1 MSRAATTLSSQL
13 LISCSRYNLKQ
24 RLDGDEVISENAFER
39 LIEDFA
45 DNLSLSASSEDESD
59 QEDNSDTEEDNVD
72 KRTKGMSYVYVV

>member
-1 MSRAATTLSSQL
+1 MHQTFRHNN
-13 LISCSRYNLKQ
+13 SCSRYNLKQ

-59 QEDNSDTEEDNVD
+59 EEDNSDTEEDNVD